1 MVKYFNLEQ
10 STLILTKKE
19 QIFDKSKYNKNQKIK
34 KNYNNLFSHSIIVY
48 FVILQYISTI

>member
-34 KNYNNLFSHSIIVY
+34 KIIIIY
-48 FVILQYISTI
+48 FLIQL